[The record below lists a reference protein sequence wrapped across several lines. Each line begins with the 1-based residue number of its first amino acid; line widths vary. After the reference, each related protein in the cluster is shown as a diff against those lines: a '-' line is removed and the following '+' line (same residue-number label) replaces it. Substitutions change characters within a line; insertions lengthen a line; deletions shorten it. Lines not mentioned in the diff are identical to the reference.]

1 MAAYDFD
8 IGIIGG
14 GAGGLSVAAGAAQ
27 LGARTLLIEGEAH
40 LGGDCLFYGCVPS
53 KTLIATAHARH
64 VMASAERFGLPAV
77 TLPPVDFALVR
88 ARIESVI
95 TGIRGHDSIERF
107 CGLGAEV
114 RFGAARFVDDHV
126 VEIDEAAGARRVSAA
141 KWVVATGSRPQIPAI
156 PGLAQTPHLT
166 NREIFSLPRLPERLV
181 VLGGGPIAVELAQ
194 AFRRLGSQVD
204 VIQRS
209 GRILTRDDAD
219 MAAEVQQALEAEGV
233 RFHLGAELTEV
244 RGDGQ
249 GEGGQGEGGQR
260 QGGQGARGHKVVR
273 FIQDGQA
280 QSVSGDALLVALGRT
295 PNVEGLGLEQAGVD
309 FSPKG
314 IVVDARLRTSRKHI
328 FACGDVTGVWQFTHA
343 AGYEAGVVVANAIF
357 RLPRKADYT
366 WMPWCTY
373 TEPGLGGIGLN
384 EAMAQKAGLK
394 PGVDYRVVT
403 ERFADNDRARAEAE
417 TGGLVKLLLDSGGKP
432 LGVQIVGAGAG
443 DLLGEWAAVLG
454 GKVSLTTL
462 AGIVHPYPTRA
473 ESAKALAGRIIG
485 EKLFSPTVRKALHF
499 VFGLKG
505 RACTPVQPL

>member
-1 MAAYDFD
+1 
-8 IGIIGG
+8 
-14 GAGGLSVAAGAAQ
+14 
-27 LGARTLLIEGEAH
+27 
-40 LGGDCLFYGCVPS
+40 
-53 KTLIATAHARH
+53 TAHARH
-64 VMASAERFGLPAV
+64 VMSRAQDFGLPAV

-95 TGIRGHDSIERF
+95 MGIRGHDSIERF

-114 RFGAARFVDDHV
+114 RFGAARFVDEHEV
-126 VEIDEAAGARRVSAA
+126 VIEGEIDETAGARRVSAA
-141 KWVVATGSRPQIPAI
+141 RWVVATGSRPQIPAI
-156 PGLAQTPHLT
+156 PGLAETPHLT

-244 RGDGQ
+244 RGDD
-249 GEGGQGEGGQR
+249 QR

-328 FACGDVTGVWQFTHA
+328 FACGDVTGAWQFTHA

-373 TEPGLGGIGLN
+373 TEPGLGGLGLN

-403 ERFADNDRARAEAE
+403 ERFADNDRARAEGE

-443 DLLGEWAAVLG
+443 DLLGEWAAVLA

-473 ESAKALAGRIIG
+473 ESAKALAGRIIA
-485 EKLFSPTVRKALHF
+485 EKLFSPMVKKALHY

-505 RACTPVQPL
+505 RACTPVQPD

>member
-1 MAAYDFD
+1 MAAYDYD

-27 LGARTLLIEGEAH
+27 LGARTLLIEREEH

-64 VMASAERFGLPAV
+64 VMSRAQDFGLPAV
-77 TLPPVDFALVR
+77 TLPPVDFAQVR

-95 TGIRGHDSIERF
+95 MGIRGHDSIERF

-114 RFGAARFVDDHV
+114 RFGAARFVDEHE
-126 VEIDEAAGARRVSAA
+126 VEIDEAAGSKRVSAA
-141 KWVVATGSRPQIPAI
+141 RWVVATGSRAQIPAI
-156 PGLAQTPHLT
+156 PGLAQTTHLT

-233 RFHLGAELTEV
+233 RFHLGAALTEV
-244 RGDGQ
+244 REQ
-249 GEGGQGEGGQR
+249 GAAKVVGFEQGGQGETSR
-260 QGGQGARGHKVVR
+260 
-273 FIQDGQA
+273 
-280 QSVSGDALLVALGRT
+280 SVSGDALLVALGRM

-309 FSPKG
+309 YSAKG
-314 IVVDARLRTSRKHI
+314 IAVDARLRTSRPHI
-328 FACGDVTGVWQFTHA
+328 YACGDVTGAWQFTHA

-384 EAMAQKAGLK
+384 EAAARKAGLK

-432 LGVQIVGAGAG
+432 LGVQIAGAGAG
-443 DLLGEWAAVLG
+443 ELLGEWAAVLAG
-454 GKVSLTTL
+454 RVSLTSL

-473 ESAKALAGRIIG
+473 ESAKAVAGRIIG

-505 RACTPVQPL
+505 RACTPVEPV

>member
-1 MAAYDFD
+1 MAAYDYD
-8 IGIIGG
+8 IAIIGG

-27 LGARTLLIEGEAH
+27 LGARTLLIEREAH

-64 VMASAERFGLPAV
+64 LMANAERFGLPRV
-77 TLPPVDFALVR
+77 DLPPVDFALVR
-88 ARIESVI
+88 ARIQSVI
-95 TGIRGHDSIERF
+95 MGIRGHDSIERF

-114 RFGAARFVDDHV
+114 RFGAARFVNEHEA
-126 VEIDEAAGARRVSAA
+126 EIDEGTGGKRVSAA
-141 KWVVATGSRPQIPAI
+141 KWVIATGSRAQIPAI
-156 PGLAQTPHLT
+156 PGLADTPHLT
-166 NREIFSLPRLPERLV
+166 NHEVFSLDRLPERLV
-181 VLGGGPIAVELAQ
+181 ILGGGPIAVELAQ
-194 AFRRLGSQVD
+194 AFQRLGSQVD

-209 GRILTRDDAD
+209 ARILTRDDVD

-233 RFHLGAELTEV
+233 RFHLGAALTGV
-244 RGDGQ
+244 Q
-249 GEGGQGEGGQR
+249 AVGGQ
-260 QGGQGARGHKVVR
+260 KVVS
-273 FIQDGQA
+273 FTLDGQA
-280 QSVSGDALLVALGRT
+280 RSVSGDALLVALGRT
-295 PNVEGLGLEQAGVD
+295 PNVEGLGLDAAGVD
-309 FSPKG
+309 YSAKG
-314 IVVDARLRTSRKHI
+314 INVDARLRTSRKHI
-328 FACGDVTGVWQFTHA
+328 YACGDVTGAWQFTHA

-384 EAMAQKAGLK
+384 EAMAKRAGLK

-417 TGGLVKLLLDSGGKP
+417 NGGCVKLLLDSGGKP

-443 DLLGEWAAVLG
+443 DLLGEWAAVLA

-462 AGIVHPYPTRA
+462 AGITHPYPTRA
-473 ESAKALAGRIIG
+473 ESAKAVAGRVIG
-485 EKLFSPTVRKALHF
+485 EKLFSPTVKKALHY

-505 RACTPVQPL
+505 RACVPNEPQ

>member
-1 MAAYDFD
+1 MAAHDFD

-27 LGARTLLIEGEAH
+27 LGARTLLIEREEH

-64 VMASAERFGLPAV
+64 VMSRAQDFGLPPV
-77 TLPPVDFALVR
+77 SLPPVDFAQVR

-95 TGIRGHDSIERF
+95 MGIRGHDSIERF

-126 VEIDEAAGARRVSAA
+126 VEIEEAAGARRVSAA
-141 KWVVATGSRPQIPAI
+141 KWVVAPGSRAQIPAI

-166 NREIFSLPRLPERLV
+166 NREIFALPRLPERLV
-181 VLGGGPIAVELAQ
+181 ILGGGPIAVELAQ

-219 MAAEVQQALEAEGV
+219 MAAVVQQALEAEGV
-233 RFHLGAELTEV
+233 RFHLGAALTSV
-244 RGDGQ
+244 SQ
-249 GEGGQGEGGQR
+249 EGGQGEGGQ
-260 QGGQGARGHKVVR
+260 KVVSFTR
-273 FIQDGQA
+273 DGQA

-309 FSPKG
+309 YSPKG
-314 IVVDARLRTSRKHI
+314 IVVDARLRTSQKHI
-328 FACGDVTGVWQFTHA
+328 FACGDVTGAWQFTHA

-384 EAMAQKAGLK
+384 EAMAKKAGLK

-417 TGGLVKLLLDSGGKP
+417 TGGLVKLLLDSSGKP
-432 LGVQIVGAGAG
+432 LGVQIAGAGAG
-443 DLLGEWAAVLG
+443 DLLGEWAAVLA

-485 EKLFSPTVRKALHF
+485 EKLFSPTVKKALHY

-505 RACTPVQPL
+505 RACTPVEPQ